1 MKLNAK
7 ALGLTL
13 GIIWGAC
20 VFIMTIISIP
30 TGYGGLVLAGV
41 KSVYPGYTI
50 GVGGAFV
57 GLILGFIDGFI
68 CGYLIA
74 FVYNKLAK

>member
-1 MKLNAK
+1 MKLDAK

-13 GIIWGAC
+13 GIIWGVC
-20 VFIMTIISIP
+20 VFIMTLIAIP
-30 TGYGGLVLAGV
+30 TGYGGIVLSGV

-50 GVGGAFV
+50 GPVGSIV

-68 CGYLIA
+68 GGYLIA